1 MECPRRSAQLARP
14 STLLLTSSVVEGM
27 LGATRERGYRHL
39 EGVAERLL
47 GESLVAEDRAAAK
60 EHLGAATRIL
70 EEVGARNELAKTWMA
85 QATLRRAEGDEAGAL
100 TLARRALALF
110 EELGTL
116 DEPGRVR
123 AWLASAPA
131 RG

>member
-1 MECPRRSAQLARP
+1 
-14 STLLLTSSVVEGM
+14 VEGM
-27 LGATRERGYRHL
+27 LAATRERGYRHL

-47 GESLVAEDRAAAK
+47 GESLVGEDRVAAK

-70 EEVGARNELAKTWMA
+70 EEVGARNELAKAWMA

-123 AWLASAPA
+123 AWLASAPV
-131 RG
+131 RR